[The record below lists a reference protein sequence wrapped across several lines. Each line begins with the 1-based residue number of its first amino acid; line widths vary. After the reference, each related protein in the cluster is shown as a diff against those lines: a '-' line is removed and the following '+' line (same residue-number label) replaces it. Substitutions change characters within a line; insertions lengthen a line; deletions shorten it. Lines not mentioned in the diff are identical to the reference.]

1 MIVESLEKNKK
12 QQGVCAILII
22 IATIISIVSIVIISS
37 FIFIEP
43 SSLHQNAFDFGD
55 PNNNATEHMLITYF
69 GDQGFYKERIGLW
82 IIEVHYK
89 DFGKASSIEKPTLN
103 DAFAIVAIL
112 FSCLCLFGSIVTTY
126 IYFKKLNHV
135 IRVSSFMRIN
145 ITIVLML
152 IALCI
157 IALTDKPTWF
167 VNSHNYWWQ
176 AINGDPKKG
185 FYDVDWQS
193 HIFKHNW
200 EADAT
205 YYSNIIDNPS
215 NMYEFSL
222 FGVLSIS
229 VICAILVFVF
239 LDLFLGII
247 ISYNRYR
254 TLTRYKSRLLDDTI
268 DNL

>member
-43 SSLHQNAFDFGD
+43 SSLHQSAFDFGD
-55 PNNNATEHMLITYF
+55 PTNPPNNDELKHMLITYF

-89 DFGKASSIEKPTLN
+89 GFGQPQPSSIEKPTLN

-167 VNSHNYWWQ
+167 VNSHNY
-176 AINGDPKKG
+176 
-185 FYDVDWQS
+185 
-193 HIFKHNW
+193 
-200 EADAT
+200 
-205 YYSNIIDNPS
+205 
-215 NMYEFSL
+215 
-222 FGVLSIS
+222 
-229 VICAILVFVF
+229 
-239 LDLFLGII
+239 
-247 ISYNRYR
+247 
-254 TLTRYKSRLLDDTI
+254 
-268 DNL
+268 